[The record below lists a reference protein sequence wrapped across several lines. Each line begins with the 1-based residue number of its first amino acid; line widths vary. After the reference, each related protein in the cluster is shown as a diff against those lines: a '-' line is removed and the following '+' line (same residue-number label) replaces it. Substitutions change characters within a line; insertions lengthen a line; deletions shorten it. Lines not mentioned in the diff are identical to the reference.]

1 MKSYVSPKKK
11 KILYYILHDRCDR
24 QPPPPPKKK
33 KKKGKRVGS
42 KILEQETSTIEDK
55 KD

>member
-1 MKSYVSPKKK
+1 MKSYVSPKKKEK

-24 QPPPPPKKK
+24 QPKKK
-33 KKKGKRVGS
+33 KKRVGS
-42 KILEQETSTIEDK
+42 KILEQETSTIGDK

>member
-11 KILYYILHDRCDR
+11 KNLILHFTW
-24 QPPPPPKKK
+24 QMWQTTPKKEK
-33 KKKGKRVGS
+33 EKKKGKRVGS

>member
-1 MKSYVSPKKK
+1 MTDVTDNP
-11 KILYYILHDRCDR
+11 
-24 QPPPPPKKK
+24 KK

>member
-1 MKSYVSPKKK
+1 MTDVTDN
-11 KILYYILHDRCDR
+11 HH
-24 QPPPPPKKK
+24 PPQKKK

>member
-1 MKSYVSPKKK
+1 MTDVTDNHHPPK
-11 KILYYILHDRCDR
+11 
-24 QPPPPPKKK
+24 KKK

-42 KILEQETSTIEDK
+42 KILEQETSTIEDE